1 MQVNIGY
8 GADFVE
14 VTDEPG
20 GGKQSILISIAEWDN
35 LVREYITNRR
45 EAFVQQGL
53 VEGVLFDDR
62 THDAEF

>member
-1 MQVNIGY
+1 MQINLGY

-14 VTDEPG
+14 VTDQPG
-20 GGKQSILISIAEWDN
+20 GGKQSILISIVEWDN
-35 LVREYITNRR
+35 LVRDYISNRR
-45 EAFVQQGL
+45 EGFLAAGL

>member
-1 MQVNIGY
+1 MQVNLGY
-8 GADFVE
+8 GGDFVE

-20 GGKQSILISIAEWDN
+20 GGKQSILIPIAEWDN
-35 LVREYITNRR
+35 LVREYISNRR
-45 EAFVQQGL
+45 EAYVTAGL

>member
-1 MQVNIGY
+1 MQVNLGY

-14 VTDEPG
+14 VTDGPG
-20 GGKQSILISIAEWDN
+20 GGTQSILIPISEWDN
-35 LVREYITNRR
+35 LIREYITNRR